1 MDVKLFDYELPPDFI
16 AQTPINPR
24 DAARLLDLTNGT
36 LNDRFI
42 QELPSILEPGDLLV
56 ANNTRVIPTKLEGQ
70 CAGKKITV
78 NLHKKVSPSI
88 WFAFARPAKRVS
100 DGDLIL
106 FHDSVIAKV
115 LERNRGE
122 LLLEFQLSDKD
133 LMSFLE
139 QHGSM
144 PLPPYIKRNHP
155 SSNVADLKDYQT
167 IFAQHEGAVAAPTAS
182 LHFTDRLVAALKKN
196 NIDIAYLT
204 LHVGAGTFLP
214 VTVKNTNNHN
224 MHSEWA
230 ELQSKTVEKIR
241 NVKARG
247 NKVVALGTT
256 SLRVLETASI
266 GGNIKPFTGDTNL
279 FIKPGFKFNITDAL
293 ITNFHLPKS
302 TLIMLASALAGRER
316 LLAAYEHAKRENYRF
331 FSYGDA
337 CLMDIFK
344 DNNI

>member
-1 MDVKLFDYELPPDFI
+1 MDVDLFDYELPSDFI

-24 DAARLLDLTNGT
+24 DTARLLDLTSGG
-36 LNDRFI
+36 LKDRFI
-42 QELPSILEPGDLLV
+42 QELPFILKPGDLLV
-56 ANNTRVIPTKLEGQ
+56 ANNTRVIPTKLQGK
-70 CAGKKITV
+70 CASKRITV

-88 WFAFARPAKRVS
+88 WFAFARPAKRIAE
-100 DGDLIL
+100 GDLIM
-106 FHDSVIAKV
+106 FDDSVVAKV

-122 LLLEFQLSDKD
+122 LLLEFQLSDQD
-133 LMSFLE
+133 IMGFLE
-139 QHGSM
+139 QRGSM
-144 PLPPYIKRNHP
+144 PLPPYIKRDDP
-155 SSNVADLKDYQT
+155 SSNAADLKDYQS

-182 LHFTDRLVAALKKN
+182 LHFTDRLVASLKKN
-196 NIDIAYLT
+196 NIDITYLT

-214 VTVKNTNNHN
+214 VKVKDTDNHD

-230 ELQSKTVEKIR
+230 ELGSKAVEEIK

-247 NKVVALGTT
+247 NKVIALGTT

-266 GGNIKPFTGDTNL
+266 GGTIAPFAGDTDL
-279 FIKPGFKFNITDAL
+279 FITPGFKFNTTDAL

-316 LLAAYEHAKRENYRF
+316 LLNAYEHAKRENYRF

-337 CLMDIFK
+337 CLIDHFQR
-344 DNNI
+344 

>member
-1 MDVKLFDYELPPDFI
+1 MDVELFDYELPPDFI

-230 ELQSKTVEKIR
+230 ELQSKTVEEIR

-266 GGNIKPFTGDTNL
+266 GGTIKPFTGDTDL
-279 FIKPGFKFNITDAL
+279 FITPGFKFNITDAL

-316 LLAAYEHAKRENYRF
+316 LLDAYEHAKRENYRF

-337 CLMDIFK
+337 CLIDHFQR
-344 DNNI
+344 

>member
-1 MDVKLFDYELPPDFI
+1 MDVDLFDYELPPDFI

-24 DAARLLDLTNGT
+24 DAARLLDLTNGG
-36 LNDRFI
+36 LKDRFI
-42 QELPSILEPGDLLV
+42 QELPFILEPGDLLV
-56 ANNTRVIPTKLEGQ
+56 ANNTRVIPTKLHGQ
-70 CAGKKITV
+70 CASKRITV

-88 WFAFARPAKRVS
+88 WFAFARPAKRVTE
-100 DGDLIL
+100 GDLIM
-106 FHDSVIAKV
+106 FHDSVFAKV

-139 QHGSM
+139 QRGSM
-144 PLPPYIKRNHP
+144 PLPPYIKRDNP
-155 SSNVADLKDYQT
+155 SSNVADLKDYQS

-182 LHFTDRLVAALKKN
+182 LHFTDRLVASLKKH
-196 NIDIAYLT
+196 NIDIVYLT

-214 VTVKNTNNHN
+214 VKVKDTDNHD

-230 ELQSKTVEKIR
+230 ELGSKAVEEIK

-247 NKVVALGTT
+247 NKVIALGTT

-266 GGNIKPFTGDTNL
+266 GGTLKPFAGDTDL
-279 FIKPGFKFNITDAL
+279 FITPGFKFNATDAL

-316 LLAAYEHAKRENYRF
+316 LLGAYEHAKNENYRF

-337 CLMDIFK
+337 CLIDHFQR
-344 DNNI
+344 

>member
-1 MDVKLFDYELPPDFI
+1 MDVNLFDYELPPDFI

-24 DAARLLDLTNGT
+24 DAARLLDLTNGG
-36 LNDRFI
+36 LKDSLI
-42 QELPSILEPGDLLV
+42 QELPFILKPGDLLV
-56 ANNTRVIPTKLEGQ
+56 ANNTRVIPTKLQGK
-70 CAGKKITV
+70 CASKRITV

-88 WFAFARPAKRVS
+88 WFAFARPAKRITE
-100 DGDLIL
+100 GDLIM
-106 FHDSVIAKV
+106 FDDSVIAKV
-115 LERNRGE
+115 LERNHGE
-122 LLLEFQLSDKD
+122 LLLEFQLSDQD
-133 LMSFLE
+133 IMGFLE
-139 QHGSM
+139 QRGSM
-144 PLPPYIKRNHP
+144 PLPPYIKRNEP
-155 SSNVADLKDYQT
+155 SSNAADLKDYQS

-182 LHFTDRLVAALKKN
+182 LHFTDRLLASLKKN

-214 VTVKNTNNHN
+214 VKVKDTENHD

-230 ELQSKTVEKIR
+230 ELGSKAVEEIK

-247 NKVVALGTT
+247 NKVIALGTT

-266 GGNIKPFTGDTNL
+266 SGTIAPFAGDTDL
-279 FIKPGFKFNITDAL
+279 FITPGFKFNTTDAL

-316 LLAAYEHAKRENYRF
+316 LLDAYEHAKRENYRF

-337 CLMDIFK
+337 CLIDHFQR
-344 DNNI
+344 

>member
-1 MDVKLFDYELPPDFI
+1 MDVELFDYELPPDFI

-182 LHFTDRLVAALKKN
+182 LHFTDRLVATLKKN

-230 ELQSKTVEKIR
+230 ELQSKTVEEIR

-266 GGNIKPFTGDTNL
+266 GGTIKPFTGDTDL
-279 FIKPGFKFNITDAL
+279 FITPGFKFNITDAL

-316 LLAAYEHAKRENYRF
+316 LLDAYEHAKRENYRF

-337 CLMDIFK
+337 CLIDHFQR
-344 DNNI
+344 

>member
-1 MDVKLFDYELPPDFI
+1 MDVDLFDYELAPDFI

-24 DAARLLDLTNGT
+24 DAARLLDLTNGG
-36 LNDRFI
+36 LKDRFI
-42 QELPSILEPGDLLV
+42 QELPFILKPGDLLV
-56 ANNTRVIPTKLEGQ
+56 ANNTRVIPTKLQGK
-70 CAGKKITV
+70 CASKRIAV

-88 WFAFARPAKRVS
+88 WLAFARPAKRITER
-100 DGDLIL
+100 DLIV
-106 FHDSVIAKV
+106 FDDSVVAKV

-122 LLLEFQLSDKD
+122 LLLEFQLSDQD
-133 LMSFLE
+133 IMSFLE
-139 QHGSM
+139 QRGSM
-144 PLPPYIKRNHP
+144 PLPPYIKRDDP
-155 SSNVADLKDYQT
+155 SSNAADLKDYQS

-182 LHFTDRLVAALKKN
+182 LHFTDRLVASLKKN

-214 VTVKNTNNHN
+214 VKVKDTDNHD

-230 ELQSKTVEKIR
+230 ELGSRAVEEIK

-247 NKVVALGTT
+247 NKVIALGTT

-266 GGNIKPFTGDTNL
+266 GGTIAPFAGHTDL
-279 FIKPGFKFNITDAL
+279 FITPGFKFNTTDAL

-316 LLAAYEHAKRENYRF
+316 LLDAYEHAKRENYRF

-337 CLMDIFK
+337 CLIDHFQR
-344 DNNI
+344 

>member
-1 MDVKLFDYELPPDFI
+1 MDVDLFDYELPPDFI

-24 DAARLLDLTNGT
+24 DAARLLDLTNGGIK
-36 LNDRFI
+36 DRFI
-42 QELPSILEPGDLLV
+42 QELPFILEPGDLLV
-56 ANNTRVIPTKLEGQ
+56 ANNTRVIPTKLQGQ
-70 CAGKKITV
+70 CASKRITV
-78 NLHKKVSPSI
+78 NLHKKVSPSV
-88 WFAFARPAKRVS
+88 WFAFARPARRVTE
-100 DGDLIL
+100 GDSIT

-133 LMSFLE
+133 LMGFLE
-139 QHGSM
+139 ERGSM
-144 PLPPYIKRNHP
+144 PLPPYIKRDDP
-155 SSNVADLKDYQT
+155 SSNAADLKDYQS

-182 LHFTDRLVAALKKN
+182 LHFTDRLVASLKKN
-196 NIDIAYLT
+196 NIGIAYLT

-214 VTVKNTNNHN
+214 VKVKDTDNHD

-230 ELQSKTVEKIR
+230 ELGSKAVEEIK

-247 NKVVALGTT
+247 NKVIALGTT

-266 GGNIKPFTGDTNL
+266 GGTLKPFAGDTDL
-279 FIKPGFKFNITDAL
+279 FITPGFKFNATDAL

-316 LLAAYEHAKRENYRF
+316 LLDAYEHAKNENYRF

-337 CLMDIFK
+337 CLIDHFQR
-344 DNNI
+344 

>member
-1 MDVKLFDYELPPDFI
+1 MNVDLFDYELPPDFI

-24 DAARLLDLTNGT
+24 DAARLLDLTNGD
-36 LNDRFI
+36 LKDRFI
-42 QELPSILEPGDLLV
+42 QELPFILQPGDLLV
-56 ANNTRVIPTKLEGQ
+56 ANNTRVIPTKLQGK
-70 CAGKKITV
+70 CASKRITV

-88 WFAFARPAKRVS
+88 WFAFARPAKRVTE
-100 DGDLIL
+100 GDLIM
-106 FHDSVIAKV
+106 FDDSVIAKV
-115 LERNRGE
+115 LERNHGE
-122 LLLEFQLSDKD
+122 LLLEFQLSDQD
-133 LMSFLE
+133 IMGFLE
-139 QHGSM
+139 QRGSM
-144 PLPPYIKRNHP
+144 PLPPYIKRDDP
-155 SSNVADLKDYQT
+155 SSNAADLKDYQS

-182 LHFTDRLVAALKKN
+182 LHFTDRLVASLKKN

-214 VTVKNTNNHN
+214 VKVKDTDNHD

-230 ELQSKTVEKIR
+230 ELGSKAVEEIK

-247 NKVVALGTT
+247 NKVIALGTT

-266 GGNIKPFTGDTNL
+266 GGTIAPFAGDTDL
-279 FIKPGFKFNITDAL
+279 FITPGFKFNTTDAL

-316 LLAAYEHAKRENYRF
+316 LLDAYEHAKRENYRF

-337 CLMDIFK
+337 CLIDHFQR
-344 DNNI
+344 

>member
-1 MDVKLFDYELPPDFI
+1 MDVDLFDYELPSDFI

-24 DAARLLDLTNGT
+24 DTARLLDLTNGG
-36 LNDRFI
+36 LKDRFI
-42 QELPSILEPGDLLV
+42 QELPFILKPGDLLV
-56 ANNTRVIPTKLEGQ
+56 ANNTRVIPTKLQGK
-70 CAGKKITV
+70 CASKRITV

-88 WFAFARPAKRVS
+88 WFAFARPAKRIAE
-100 DGDLIL
+100 GDLIM
-106 FHDSVIAKV
+106 FDDSVVAKV

-122 LLLEFQLSDKD
+122 LLLEFQLSDQD
-133 LMSFLE
+133 IMGFLE
-139 QHGSM
+139 QRGSM
-144 PLPPYIKRNHP
+144 PLPPYIKRDDP
-155 SSNVADLKDYQT
+155 SSNAADLKDYQS

-182 LHFTDRLVAALKKN
+182 LHFTDRLVASLKKN

-214 VTVKNTNNHN
+214 VKVKDTDNHD

-230 ELQSKTVEKIR
+230 ELGPKAVEEIK

-247 NKVVALGTT
+247 NKVIALGTT

-266 GGNIKPFTGDTNL
+266 GGTIAPFAGDTDL
-279 FIKPGFKFNITDAL
+279 FITPGFKFNTTDAL

-316 LLAAYEHAKRENYRF
+316 LLNAYEHAKRENYRF

-337 CLMDIFK
+337 CLIDHFQR
-344 DNNI
+344 

>member
-1 MDVKLFDYELPPDFI
+1 MDVNLFDYELPPDFI

-24 DAARLLDLTNGT
+24 DAARLLDLTNGG
-36 LNDRFI
+36 LKDRFI
-42 QELPSILEPGDLLV
+42 QELPFILKPGDLLV
-56 ANNTRVIPTKLEGQ
+56 ANNTRVIPTKLQGK
-70 CAGKKITV
+70 CASKRITV

-88 WFAFARPAKRVS
+88 WFAFARPAKRVTE
-100 DGDLIL
+100 GDLIM
-106 FHDSVIAKV
+106 FDDSVVAKV
-115 LERNRGE
+115 LEKNRGE
-122 LLLEFQLSDKD
+122 LLLEFQLSDQD
-133 LMSFLE
+133 IMGFLE
-139 QHGSM
+139 QRGSM
-144 PLPPYIKRNHP
+144 PLPPYIKRNEP
-155 SSNVADLKDYQT
+155 SSNAADLKDYQS

-182 LHFTDRLVAALKKN
+182 LHFTDRLVASLKKN

-214 VTVKNTNNHN
+214 VKVKDTENHD

-230 ELQSKTVEKIR
+230 ELGSKAVEEIK

-247 NKVVALGTT
+247 NKVIALGTT

-266 GGNIKPFTGDTNL
+266 SGTIAPFAGDTDL
-279 FIKPGFKFNITDAL
+279 FITPGFKFNTTDAL

-316 LLAAYEHAKRENYRF
+316 LLDAYEHAKRENYRF

-337 CLMDIFK
+337 CLIDHFQR
-344 DNNI
+344 

>member
-1 MDVKLFDYELPPDFI
+1 MDVDLFDYELPPDFI

-24 DAARLLDLTNGT
+24 DAARLLDLTNGGIK
-36 LNDRFI
+36 DRFI
-42 QELPSILEPGDLLV
+42 QELPFILEPGDLLV
-56 ANNTRVIPTKLEGQ
+56 ANNTRVIPTKLQGQ
-70 CAGKKITV
+70 CASKRITV

-88 WFAFARPAKRVS
+88 WFAFARPAKRVTQ
-100 DGDLIL
+100 GDLIM
-106 FHDSVIAKV
+106 FHDSVVAKV

-122 LLLEFQLSDKD
+122 LLLEFELSDKD
-133 LMSFLE
+133 LMGFLE
-139 QHGSM
+139 QRGSM
-144 PLPPYIKRNHP
+144 PLPPYIKRDDP
-155 SSNVADLKDYQT
+155 TSNVADLKDYQS

-182 LHFTDRLVAALKKN
+182 LHFTDRLVASLKKN

-214 VTVKNTNNHN
+214 VKVKDTDNHD

-230 ELQSKTVEKIR
+230 ELGPKAVKEIK

-247 NKVVALGTT
+247 NKVIALGTT

-266 GGNIKPFTGDTNL
+266 GGTLKPFTGDTDL
-279 FIKPGFKFNITDAL
+279 FITPGFKFNATDAL

-316 LLAAYEHAKRENYRF
+316 LLNAYEHAKRENYRF

-337 CLMDIFK
+337 CLIDHFK

>member
-1 MDVKLFDYELPPDFI
+1 MDVDLFDYELPPDFI

-24 DAARLLDLTNGT
+24 DAARLLDLTSGG
-36 LNDRFI
+36 LKDRFI
-42 QELPSILEPGDLLV
+42 QELPFILEPGDLLV
-56 ANNTRVIPTKLEGQ
+56 ANNTRVIPTKLQGK
-70 CAGKKITV
+70 CASKRITV

-88 WFAFARPAKRVS
+88 WFAFARPAKRVTE
-100 DGDLIL
+100 GDLIM
-106 FHDSVIAKV
+106 FDDSVVAKV

-122 LLLEFQLSDKD
+122 LLLEFQLSDQD
-133 LMSFLE
+133 IMGFLE
-139 QHGSM
+139 QRGSM
-144 PLPPYIKRNHP
+144 PLPPYIKRDDP
-155 SSNVADLKDYQT
+155 SSNAADLKDYQS

-182 LHFTDRLVAALKKN
+182 LHFTDRLVASLKKN

-214 VTVKNTNNHN
+214 VKVKDTDNHD

-230 ELQSKTVEKIR
+230 ELGSKAVEEIK

-247 NKVVALGTT
+247 NKVIALGTT

-266 GGNIKPFTGDTNL
+266 GGTIAPFAGDTDL
-279 FIKPGFKFNITDAL
+279 FITPGFKFNTTDAL

-316 LLAAYEHAKRENYRF
+316 LLNAYEHAKRENYRF

-337 CLMDIFK
+337 CLIDHFQR
-344 DNNI
+344 

>member
-1 MDVKLFDYELPPDFI
+1 MDVDLFDYELPPDFI

-24 DAARLLDLTNGT
+24 DAARLLDLTNGG
-36 LNDRFI
+36 LKDSLI
-42 QELPSILEPGDLLV
+42 QELPFILKPGDLLV
-56 ANNTRVIPTKLEGQ
+56 ANNTRVIPTKLQGK
-70 CAGKKITV
+70 CASKRITV

-88 WFAFARPAKRVS
+88 WFAFARPAKRVTE
-100 DGDLIL
+100 GDLIM
-106 FHDSVIAKV
+106 FDDSVIAKV
-115 LERNRGE
+115 LERNHGE
-122 LLLEFQLSDKD
+122 LLLEFQLSDQD
-133 LMSFLE
+133 IMGFLE
-139 QHGSM
+139 QRGSM
-144 PLPPYIKRNHP
+144 PLPPYIKRDDP
-155 SSNVADLKDYQT
+155 LSNAADQKDYQS

-182 LHFTDRLVAALKKN
+182 LHFTDRLLASLKKN

-214 VTVKNTNNHN
+214 VKVKDTENHD

-230 ELQSKTVEKIR
+230 ELGSKAVEEIK

-247 NKVVALGTT
+247 NKVIALGTT

-266 GGNIKPFTGDTNL
+266 SGTIAPFAGDTDL
-279 FIKPGFKFNITDAL
+279 FITPGFKFNTTDAL

-316 LLAAYEHAKRENYRF
+316 LLDAYEHAKRENYRF

-337 CLMDIFK
+337 CLIDHFQR
-344 DNNI
+344 

>member
-1 MDVKLFDYELPPDFI
+1 MDVDLFDYELPPDFI

-24 DAARLLDLTNGT
+24 DAARLLDLTNGGRK
-36 LNDRFI
+36 DRFI
-42 QELPSILEPGDLLV
+42 QELPFILEPGDLLV
-56 ANNTRVIPTKLEGQ
+56 ANNTRVIPTKLQAQ
-70 CAGKKITV
+70 CGSRRITV

-88 WFAFARPAKRVS
+88 WFAFARPAKRVTQ
-100 DGDLIL
+100 GDLIM
-106 FHDSVIAKV
+106 FHDSVVAKV

-122 LLLEFQLSDKD
+122 LLLEFELSDKD
-133 LMSFLE
+133 LIGFLE
-139 QHGSM
+139 QRGSM
-144 PLPPYIKRNHP
+144 PLPPYIKRDDP
-155 SSNVADLKDYQT
+155 TSNVADLKDYQS

-182 LHFTDRLVAALKKN
+182 LHFTDRLVASLKKN

-214 VTVKNTNNHN
+214 VKVKDTDNHD

-230 ELQSKTVEKIR
+230 ELGSKAVEEIK

-247 NKVVALGTT
+247 NKVIALGTT

-266 GGNIKPFTGDTNL
+266 GGTLKPFTGDTDL
-279 FIKPGFKFNITDAL
+279 FITPGFKFNATDAL

-316 LLAAYEHAKRENYRF
+316 LLDAYEHAKHENYRF

-337 CLMDIFK
+337 CLIDHFQR
-344 DNNI
+344 

>member
-1 MDVKLFDYELPPDFI
+1 
-16 AQTPINPR
+16 
-24 DAARLLDLTNGT
+24 
-36 LNDRFI
+36 
-42 QELPSILEPGDLLV
+42 
-56 ANNTRVIPTKLEGQ
+56 
-70 CAGKKITV
+70 
-78 NLHKKVSPSI
+78 
-88 WFAFARPAKRVS
+88 
-100 DGDLIL
+100 
-106 FHDSVIAKV
+106 
-115 LERNRGE
+115 
-122 LLLEFQLSDKD
+122 
-133 LMSFLE
+133 MSFLE

-144 PLPPYIKRNHP
+144 PLPPYIKRNYP

-230 ELQSKTVEKIR
+230 ELQSKTVEEIR

>member
-1 MDVKLFDYELPPDFI
+1 MDVDLFDYELPPDFI

-24 DAARLLDLTNGT
+24 DAARLLDLTNGG
-36 LNDRFI
+36 LKDRFI
-42 QELPSILEPGDLLV
+42 QELPFILEPGDLLV
-56 ANNTRVIPTKLEGQ
+56 ANNTRVIPTKLQGQ
-70 CAGKKITV
+70 CASKRITV
-78 NLHKKVSPSI
+78 NLHKKVSPSV
-88 WFAFARPAKRVS
+88 WFAFARPARRVTE
-100 DGDLIL
+100 GDSIT

-133 LMSFLE
+133 LMGFLE
-139 QHGSM
+139 QRGSM
-144 PLPPYIKRNHP
+144 PLPPYIKRDDP
-155 SSNVADLKDYQT
+155 SSNAADLKDYQS

-182 LHFTDRLVAALKKN
+182 LHFTDRLVASLKKN

-214 VTVKNTNNHN
+214 VKVKDTDNHD

-230 ELQSKTVEKIR
+230 ELGSKAVEEIK

-247 NKVVALGTT
+247 NKVIALGTT

-266 GGNIKPFTGDTNL
+266 GGTLKPFTGDTDL
-279 FIKPGFKFNITDAL
+279 FITPGFKFNTTDAL

-316 LLAAYEHAKRENYRF
+316 LLDAYEHAKHENYRF

-337 CLMDIFK
+337 CLIDHFQR
-344 DNNI
+344 

>member
-1 MDVKLFDYELPPDFI
+1 MDVNLFDYELPPDFI

-24 DAARLLDLTNGT
+24 DAARLLDLTNGG
-36 LNDRFI
+36 LKDRFI
-42 QELPSILEPGDLLV
+42 QELPFILKPGDLLV
-56 ANNTRVIPTKLEGQ
+56 ANNTRVIPTKLQGK
-70 CAGKKITV
+70 CASKRITV

-88 WFAFARPAKRVS
+88 WFAFARPAKRVTE
-100 DGDLIL
+100 GDLIM
-106 FHDSVIAKV
+106 FDDSVIAKV
-115 LERNRGE
+115 LERNHGE
-122 LLLEFQLSDKD
+122 LLLEFQLSDQD
-133 LMSFLE
+133 IMGFLE
-139 QHGSM
+139 QRGSM
-144 PLPPYIKRNHP
+144 PLPPYIKRNEP
-155 SSNVADLKDYQT
+155 SSNAADLKDYQS

-182 LHFTDRLVAALKKN
+182 LHFTDRLLASLKKN

-214 VTVKNTNNHN
+214 VKVKDTENHD

-230 ELQSKTVEKIR
+230 ELGSKAVEEIK

-247 NKVVALGTT
+247 NKVIALGTT

-266 GGNIKPFTGDTNL
+266 GGTIAPFAGDTDL
-279 FIKPGFKFNITDAL
+279 FITPGFKFNTTDAL

-316 LLAAYEHAKRENYRF
+316 LLDAYEHAKRENYRF

-337 CLMDIFK
+337 CLIDHFQR
-344 DNNI
+344 

>member
-1 MDVKLFDYELPPDFI
+1 MDVNLFDYELPPDFI

-24 DAARLLDLTNGT
+24 DAARLLDLTNGG
-36 LNDRFI
+36 LKDRFI
-42 QELPSILEPGDLLV
+42 QELPFILKPGDLLV
-56 ANNTRVIPTKLEGQ
+56 ANNTRVIPTKLQGK
-70 CAGKKITV
+70 CASKRITV

-88 WFAFARPAKRVS
+88 WFAFARPAKRVTE
-100 DGDLIL
+100 GDLIM
-106 FHDSVIAKV
+106 FDDSVIAKV
-115 LERNRGE
+115 LERNHGE
-122 LLLEFQLSDKD
+122 LLLEFQLSDQD
-133 LMSFLE
+133 IMGFLE

-144 PLPPYIKRNHP
+144 PLPPYIKRNEP
-155 SSNVADLKDYQT
+155 SSNAADLKDYQS

-182 LHFTDRLVAALKKN
+182 LHFTDRLLASLKKN

-214 VTVKNTNNHN
+214 VKVKDTENHD

-230 ELQSKTVEKIR
+230 ELGSKAVEEIK

-247 NKVVALGTT
+247 NKVIALGTT

-266 GGNIKPFTGDTNL
+266 SGTIAPFAGDTDL
-279 FIKPGFKFNITDAL
+279 FITPGFKFNTTDAL

-316 LLAAYEHAKRENYRF
+316 LLDAYEHAKRENYRF

-337 CLMDIFK
+337 CLIDHFQR
-344 DNNI
+344 

>member
-1 MDVKLFDYELPPDFI
+1 MDVDLFDYELPSDFI

-24 DAARLLDLTNGT
+24 DTARLLDLTNGG
-36 LNDRFI
+36 LKDRFI
-42 QELPSILEPGDLLV
+42 QELPFILKPGDLLV
-56 ANNTRVIPTKLEGQ
+56 ANNTRVIPTKLQGK
-70 CAGKKITV
+70 CASKRITV

-88 WFAFARPAKRVS
+88 WFAFARPAKRITE
-100 DGDLIL
+100 GDLIM
-106 FHDSVIAKV
+106 FDDSVVAKV

-122 LLLEFQLSDKD
+122 LLLEFQLSDQD
-133 LMSFLE
+133 LMGFLE
-139 QHGSM
+139 QRGGM
-144 PLPPYIKRNHP
+144 PLPPYIKRDDP
-155 SSNVADLKDYQT
+155 SSNAADLKDYQS

-182 LHFTDRLVAALKKN
+182 LHFTDRLVASLKKN

-214 VTVKNTNNHN
+214 VKVKDTDNHD

-230 ELQSKTVEKIR
+230 ELGSKAVEEIK

-247 NKVVALGTT
+247 NKVIALGTT

-266 GGNIKPFTGDTNL
+266 GGTIAPFAGDTDL
-279 FIKPGFKFNITDAL
+279 FITPGFKFNTTDAL

-316 LLAAYEHAKRENYRF
+316 LLNAYEHAKRENYRF

-337 CLMDIFK
+337 CLIDHFQR
-344 DNNI
+344 